1 MYHNLHTDRYLG
13 CFHFF
18 TIMNKGYGDISVNV
32 LGRPRLS
39 FLFGVYIGE
48 RNSIY
53 TYIVL
58 AHFSKMVVLSYTPI
72 ST

>member
-1 MYHNLHTDRYLG
+1 
-13 CFHFF
+13 
-18 TIMNKGYGDISVNV
+18 MNKGYGDISVNV

-53 TYIVL
+53 TYIAL